1 MNKNEFMAEA
11 VAKAESAVAKAE
23 SRWEKQAR
31 RFYFRRGGGG
41 RKNCR
46 GPWAPI
52 VGMAASWTEVQLAA
66 KINMGSYDPV
76 LGDYGYGA

>member
-11 VAKAESAVAKAE
+11 AAAAA
-23 SRWEKQAR
+23 SRWEKKAKK
-31 RFYFRRGGGG
+31 FYFRRGGGG

-52 VGMAASWTEVQLAA
+52 VGLAA
-66 KINMGSYDPV
+66 RWTVSEIASKINAGSYDPV